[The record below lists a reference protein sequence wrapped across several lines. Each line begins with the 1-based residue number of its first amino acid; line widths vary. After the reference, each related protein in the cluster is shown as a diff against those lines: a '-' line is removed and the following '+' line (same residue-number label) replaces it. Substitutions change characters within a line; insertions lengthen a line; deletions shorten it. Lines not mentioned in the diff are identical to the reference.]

1 MVSEE
6 LKKMFEGRIAMQDM
20 HYVGKACY
28 GRLDENLR
36 GKIELGQGL
45 LDSGY
50 TRLTVSVL
58 ERTNGLVDQMKFLIS
73 DVTGFKKE
81 ADGERMV
88 GPELNSYEDS
98 IWWNCEIGE
107 ADYQKIAEA
116 VNGYLSLFQSEELV
130 QGQKEGESQTQDEQV
145 GALPGNILT

>member
-28 GRLDENLR
+28 GRLEENLR
-36 GKIELGQGL
+36 GKIELGQGFM
-45 LDSGY
+45 DSGY
-50 TRLTVSVL
+50 ARLTVSVL
-58 ERTNGLVDQMKFLIS
+58 ERTNGLVDQM
-73 DVTGFKKE
+73 
-81 ADGERMV
+81 AW
-88 GPELNSYEDS
+88 PELRSYKDYV
-98 IWWNCEIGE
+98 WWNCEMEE

-116 VNGYLSLFQSEELV
+116 VNGYLSLFQAEELV
-130 QGQKEGESQTQDEQV
+130 QGQKEGESQGQNEQV

>member
-1 MVSEE
+1 M
-6 LKKMFEGRIAMQDM
+6 
-20 HYVGKACY
+20 
-28 GRLDENLR
+28 
-36 GKIELGQGL
+36 GQGF

-73 DVTGFKKE
+73 DVTGLKQE
-81 ADGERMV
+81 TEGERMT
-88 GPELNSYEDS
+88 GPELSSYKDS
-98 IWWNCEIGE
+98 VWWNCEIDD

-130 QGQKEGESQTQDEQV
+130 QGQKEGESQRQNEQA